1 VEDASVQVDV
11 RDHSL
16 NLSSG
21 VDERDA
27 GFGIERLPDGSI
39 VQREAAADER
49 DDEVRDRSN

>member
-1 VEDASVQVDV
+1 MQVDV